1 MHVRTIILALLLGT
15 AALAESA
22 QQIDTAPVQ
31 MRELPRQ
38 YLLDGTVEAVN
49 QSTVS
54 AQTRGQ
60 VEQIL
65 FDIDDYVE
73 QGALIAVLRDTEQK
87 ARLDQAAAEL
97 KEAGARLQE
106 ARQEHSRIKDIYE
119 KQLVSQSAMDKAGAQ
134 LKAARARNQAAE
146 AGLEQAREQYEYTR
160 IRAPY
165 SGIVTQR
172 YIEVGETANPGQRL
186 MSGLSLDQLRVSV
199 DVPQSLI
206 ADVRR
211 VGKASIQQPGNGF
224 ISAENLTI
232 FPFAHQGSNTFQV
245 RLDLP
250 SGISGLFPGMF
261 VKTAFIIGSDPQL
274 VIPVQSVVYRSEVT
288 GVYVVASDGTI
299 SLRHIRVGRTTEEDG
314 IVVLSGLDEGEQ
326 VAIDPIAAGA
336 ALKAQ
341 LREMRNE

>member
-211 VGKASIQQPGNGF
+211 VGKASIQRRKSNDFSLCPPREQHIPG
-224 ISAENLTI
+224 SA
-232 FPFAHQGSNTFQV
+232 GSAIRHLRSVPRHV
-245 RLDLP
+245 RKNRL
-250 SGISGLFPGMF
+250 
-261 VKTAFIIGSDPQL
+261 
-274 VIPVQSVVYRSEVT
+274 YHR
-288 GVYVVASDGTI
+288 
-299 SLRHIRVGRTTEEDG
+299 LR
-314 IVVLSGLDEGEQ
+314 
-326 VAIDPIAAGA
+326 PAAGDSCSIRG
-336 ALKAQ
+336 LSQ
-341 LREMRNE
+341 